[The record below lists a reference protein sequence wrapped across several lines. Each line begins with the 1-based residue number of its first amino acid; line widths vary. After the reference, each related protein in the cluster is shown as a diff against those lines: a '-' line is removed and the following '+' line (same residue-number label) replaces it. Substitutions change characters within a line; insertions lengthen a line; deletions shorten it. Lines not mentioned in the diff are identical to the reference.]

1 MPEKEE
7 EKVIGKPKSIWKDFK
22 EDPPIKN
29 SIIIVLT
36 KHGMHFYYYKGLD
49 DPLNTMCGLFWVRSD
64 QNCSGLRYSIE
75 ISDLL
80 SWTPLPEAYIS

>member
-1 MPEKEE
+1 MSEE
-7 EKVIGKPKSIWKDFK
+7 EKKVEEKTKSIWRDFK
-22 EDPPIKN
+22 DDPPTKF

-36 KHGMHFYYYKGLD
+36 KHGMHFYHYNGSID

-80 SWTPLPEAYIS
+80 YWMPLPEAYVS